1 MQDLWCCVGFLYGD
15 GETML
20 GQALIVAPTQS
31 RPPALIQASGR
42 KARERI
48 EHFLRAA
55 IDNDNTRRAYGRALG
70 SFFAFLE
77 DGGGSAC
84 KTSAPSTCATI
95 SKPPS
100 QRPFDRHPRAAHGGR
115 AHAVRPL
122 VTGGVLEHNPA
133 LSVKAPRQKLGKGKT
148 PVLTAEEAG
157 ELLRSIE
164 NDTVIG
170 LRDRALIGV
179 MVFTSAR
186 ISAACGLNV
195 ADIFHQQRRLWVR
208 LHEKGG
214 KVHEMP
220 CHHTL
225 EGYLSEY
232 IERARLAEAGRAPLF
247 QAMRYRA
254 YGRGEAILNG
264 DRLHRANAWAMV
276 RRRAKAAGITT
287 EVCNHTFRGTGIT
300 AYLENGGTLEK
311 ARQMAA
317 HASTRTTQLYDRR
330 EDRVTLDE
338 VVRINIRG

>member
-1 MQDLWCCVGFLYGD
+1 MLSQD
-15 GETML
+15 
-20 GQALIVAPTQS
+20 LIVAPTQGL
-31 RPPALIQASGR
+31 PPAILHGSGR
-42 KARERI
+42 KARDRI

-55 IDNDNTRRAYGRALG
+55 IDNDNTRRAYGL
-70 SFFAFLE
+70 
-77 DGGGSAC
+77 
-84 KTSAPSTCATI
+84 STATLKQHMAAI
-95 SKPPS
+95 
-100 QRPFDRHPRAAHGGR
+100 RMLFDH
-115 AHAVRPL
+115 L
-122 VTGGVLEHNPA
+122 VTGGVLEHNTA

-148 PVLTAEEAG
+148 PILTAEEAG
-157 ELLRSIE
+157 DLLRSIE

-179 MVFTSAR
+179 MVFTFAR
-186 ISAACGLNV
+186 ISAVCGLNV

-214 KVHEMP
+214 KFHEMP

-225 EGYLSEY
+225 EGYLAEY

-247 QAMRYRA
+247 QAIRYRA
-254 YGRGEAILNG
+254 YGRGEAVLNG
-264 DRLHRANAWAMV
+264 EQLHRANAWAMV

-287 EVCNHTFRGTGIT
+287 QVCNHTFRGTGIT

-338 VVRINIRG
+338 VVKINIRG

>member
-1 MQDLWCCVGFLYGD
+1 LLNQPTELV
-15 GETML
+15 
-20 GQALIVAPTQS
+20 PTQ
-31 RPPALIQASGR
+31 RGLLAIIDGSGR
-42 KARERI
+42 KARDRI

-77 DGGGSAC
+77 DGGRERLQDIGPLDVRDYLDAA
-84 KTSAPSTCATI
+84 KVNGLSTATLKQHMAAI
-95 SKPPS
+95 
-100 QRPFDRHPRAAHGGR
+100 RMLFDH
-115 AHAVRPL
+115 L
-122 VTGGVLEHNPA
+122 VTGAVLEHNPA
-133 LSVKAPRQKLGKGKT
+133 LSVRAPRQKLGKGKT

-164 NDTVIG
+164 TDSVVG

-179 MVFTSAR
+179 MVFTFAR
-186 ISAACGLNV
+186 VSAACGLNV

-214 KVHEMP
+214 KFHEMP

-225 EGYLSEY
+225 EAYLGEY
-232 IERARLAEAGRAPLF
+232 IACGRLAEAGRTPLF
-247 QAMRYRA
+247 QAIKYRP
-254 YGRGEAILNG
+254 YGRGQAELERL
-264 DRLHRANAWAMV
+264 DRINAWKMV

-338 VVRINIRG
+338 VVKINIRG